1 MTQET
6 GGAAETGAAQDGGIT
21 THLEGQG
28 ARETMLGGTTE
39 GQQNTANTTQTNAA
53 QTAGTQNTVQNTA
66 PESYEPFTLPEG
78 SDAGDPRL
86 QAAMSEA
93 QELFKALGLPQ
104 EQAQKVWDLGVKYWM
119 GGAVEAEELFRRQV
133 EQQVDDWN
141 RQVQN
146 DPEIGGARLK
156 ESLMYANRAVAALGG
171 LELAEELKRTGMGS
185 NPALVKAFVKM
196 GREYFR
202 EDRFVQGG
210 GARPVDNS
218 PAGMAARIYPE
229 MRRG

>member
-1 MTQET
+1 M
-6 GGAAETGAAQDGGIT
+6 
-21 THLEGQG
+21 
-28 ARETMLGGTTE
+28 
-39 GQQNTANTTQTNAA
+39 
-53 QTAGTQNTVQNTA
+53 
-66 PESYEPFTLPEG
+66 
-78 SDAGDPRL
+78 
-86 QAAMSEA
+86 
-93 QELFKALGLPQ
+93 
-104 EQAQKVWDLGVKYWM
+104 
-119 GGAVEAEELFRRQV
+119 
-133 EQQVDDWN
+133 DDWN